1 MKLKSLKLTNFR
13 CFETL
18 NINFEDQLTVVVAEN
33 GAGKTA
39 VLDAIAIAIGPF
51 LRGFDTGTDK
61 GFKHEDARLSFR
73 SGLHIPLEDANQ
85 RMEAQYPISLDAS
98 GFIDDKQIGW
108 SRELTG
114 KKTQTTYGK
123 AKNLVDYAKE
133 KQQKVREGDQS
144 VVLPIAVYYGTGRL
158 WKTSKESR
166 KNSSEFHS
174 RLYGYQNALNSDS
187 TFKLF
192 KNWFTD
198 ESLAEY
204 KMIVAN
210 ILEHKKVDANSKD
223 TAPTLSLA
231 LEQVRN
237 AIDQCLSISGWSTL
251 QYDAKWSELVL
262 RYKHDEQLDSF
273 IPVSQLSDGVK
284 AMLALTADIAFR
296 CVKLNPDLDS
306 PIQETEGIV
315 LIDEVDLHLHPKWQ
329 QTVLSDL
336 QKTFLKI
343 QFIVTT
349 HSPQVLSTVPS
360 ECIRIIDNG
369 EVYSAPKGSKGAE
382 SSRLLKRIFNV
393 DTRPQV
399 DENTKLLL
407 AYEKLVYA
415 DEWPSSEAKEKRKR
429 LDDIYAGEEPK
440 LTELDLYIENRSWEL
455 GLEENQ

>member
-1 MKLKSLKLTNFR
+1 MKLKNLKLTNFR

-18 NINFEDQLTVVVAEN
+18 NINFEDQLTVIVAEN

-61 GFKHEDARLSFR
+61 GFKHEDARLAYR
-73 SGLHIPLEDANQ
+73 GGLHIPLEDANQ

-98 GFIDDKQIGW
+98 GFIDDKQICW

-123 AKNLVDYAKE
+123 AINLVDSAKE
-133 KQQKVREGDQS
+133 KQQKVRDGDQS

-166 KNSSEFHS
+166 KNSSEVQS
-174 RLYGYQNALNSDS
+174 RLYGYQNALSSDS
-187 TFKLF
+187 TFKSF
-192 KNWFTD
+192 KNWFID

-204 KMIVAN
+204 NMIVAN
-210 ILEHKKVDANSKD
+210 ILEHKKIDENIKG
-223 TAPTLSLA
+223 TTPTLSLA

-251 QYDAKWSELVL
+251 QYDAKWRELVL
-262 RYKHDEQLDSF
+262 RYKHDKKSDSF

-336 QKTFLKI
+336 QKTFPKI

-349 HSPQVLSTVPS
+349 HSPQVLTTVKRENIRVLGKNSEGLDVAQIPLAHSYGEPS
-360 ECIRIIDNG
+360 NDVLQAIMHVDPQPPVPEKQQLERLTSLVDQGHYANQEAQELLQELKQKLNPQHPQIAKIERSIRRQ
-369 EVYSAPKGSKGAE
+369 EALKG
-382 SSRLLKRIFNV
+382 
-393 DTRPQV
+393 
-399 DENTKLLL
+399 
-407 AYEKLVYA
+407 
-415 DEWPSSEAKEKRKR
+415 
-429 LDDIYAGEEPK
+429 
-440 LTELDLYIENRSWEL
+440 
-455 GLEENQ
+455 